1 MAKTSNLREFQET
14 ILSRLKEVAEK
25 GEVVSTSRLGILVGN
40 KKLLVNLT
48 QVKEVL
54 PVPFVQS
61 VPLTQAWFLGV
72 ANIRGVLYNV
82 SDLALYL
89 GLGRTQKSSNT
100 RILILNTELSS
111 QVALEISQLIGLR
124 NIDELTPIKKKVE
137 KKVDPKNAL
146 DNELTLFAQAPQYQ
160 DAEGEIWLE
169 VDLERVVSEAA
180 FNQPTFA

>member
-1 MAKTSNLREFQET
+1 VAKSSNLREFQET

-25 GEVVSTSRLGILVGN
+25 GEAVSGSRLGVLVHN

-48 QVKEVL
+48 QIKEVL

-89 GLGRTQKSSNT
+89 GLGRAQKSSQA
-100 RILILNTELSS
+100 RVLILNTELST

-124 NIDELTPIKKKVE
+124 NIDELTRVE
-137 KKVDPKNAL
+137 KTVEQNNGL
-146 DNELTLFAQAPQYQ
+146 DNAPELFAQAPEYQ
-160 DAEGEIWLE
+160 DADGEVWLE
-169 VDLERVVSEAA
+169 VDLERVVSELA